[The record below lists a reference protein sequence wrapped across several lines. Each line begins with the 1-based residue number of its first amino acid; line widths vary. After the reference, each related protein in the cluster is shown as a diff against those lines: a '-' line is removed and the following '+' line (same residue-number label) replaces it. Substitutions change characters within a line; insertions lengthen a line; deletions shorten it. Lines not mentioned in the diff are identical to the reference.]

1 MAVQNSVST
10 GGLSKIMQMTTTPP
24 VNYRLESGEEQ
35 IIENKLRVTNFGVN
49 EKENKHPY
57 YHSNEKSCSQGT
69 ASFVSLGFGELALDA
84 LDALGI
90 LGASSGSGQT
100 LTSWFS
106 WQFVTIL
113 NNS

>member
-1 MAVQNSVST
+1 M
-10 GGLSKIMQMTTTPP
+10 
-24 VNYRLESGEEQ
+24 
-35 IIENKLRVTNFGVN
+35 RVTNFGVN

-90 LGASSGSGQT
+90 LGASSGSGT
-100 LTSWFS
+100 NFDIVVFL
-106 WQFVTIL
+106 TIL